1 MRYSL
6 RYERTTLRCSL
17 DRAAARGVPMT
28 SSPTCQNLVMRE
40 RDGVDCIEPCWRGA
54 MTVFD
59 DVSYCKGCVQVEI
72 DQHMR
77 EHRARCEDG
86 AERIGKA

>member
-1 MRYSL
+1 
-6 RYERTTLRCSL
+6 
-17 DRAAARGVPMT
+17 
-28 SSPTCQNLVMRE
+28 MRE